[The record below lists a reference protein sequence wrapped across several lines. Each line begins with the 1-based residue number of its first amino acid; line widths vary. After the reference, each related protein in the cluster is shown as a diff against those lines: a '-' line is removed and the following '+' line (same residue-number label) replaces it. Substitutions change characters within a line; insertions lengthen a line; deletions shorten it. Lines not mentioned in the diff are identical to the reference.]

1 MTNTYYQEGNRGITT
16 YPAYLTRI
24 WGGHRGGQDGGG
36 VGGHGVVHLSP

>member
-24 WGGHRGGQDGGG
+24 WEYNKKCYIGEDKM
-36 VGGHGVVHLSP
+36 VEE